1 MGKIT
6 CQGVEKISQL
16 VRVLVEIR
24 VGDHA
29 RDVLAVEVV
38 VGGVDVPDT
47 PVRVVVAVGAG
58 TEGASSPHRGRLP
71 VVLIVAE
78 NTLHC
83 TDRL

>member
-47 PVRVVVAVGAG
+47 PVRVVVAVGACA
-58 TEGASSPHRGRLP
+58 EGVVIPEGLSLP
-71 VVLIVAE
+71 VMVVVAKE
-78 NTLHC
+78 
-83 TDRL
+83 